1 MMEQGPVLVVSFTAQ
16 QINVIHDT
24 NGKVVEG
31 DPVCFLLYLLT
42 DQIVVFCLFAVLISV
57 LRCFVL
63 PVYFICLHF
72 LCYFF
77 IPGYSALRTQEF
89 LKPLKKLD
97 CYQYL

>member
-1 MMEQGPVLVVSFTAQ
+1 MEQGPVLVVSFTAQ

-42 DQIVVFCLFAVLISV
+42 NQIVVFCLFAVLISV

-72 LCYFF
+72 CV
-77 IPGYSALRTQEF
+77 IF
-89 LKPLKKLD
+89 LYPAILHLEHKNF
-97 CYQYL
+97 